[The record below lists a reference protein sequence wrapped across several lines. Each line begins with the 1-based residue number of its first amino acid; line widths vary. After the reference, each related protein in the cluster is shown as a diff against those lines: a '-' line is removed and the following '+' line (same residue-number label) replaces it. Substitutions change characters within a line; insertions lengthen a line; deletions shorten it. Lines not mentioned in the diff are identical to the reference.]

1 MKKNKK
7 GIITV
12 LIILLILVALGLI
25 IYNFYKG
32 YKDDKAKTNELINNI
47 NNGYN
52 DFVAGLNDI
61 NNKRETVYTNIFK
74 ETYYT
79 DMQNNIDSWNTTIDE
94 YSKTIESLDNKSKY
108 LKDNCLNIKF
118 YHSEINPKCDL
129 FVENYEMVINY
140 YITDI
145 EIYNKNIDSYNTW
158 ANENDEDSY
167 KIIDKFVNNSYT
179 EYIDFNNDGVFLGK
193 E

>member
-12 LIILLILVALGLI
+12 LIILIILVALGLI

-32 YKDDKAKTNELINNI
+32 YKEDKAKTNELINNI

-79 DMQNNIDSWNTTIDE
+79 DMQNNIDSWNTMIDE
-94 YSKTIESLDNKSKY
+94 YSKTIASLDNSSKY

-118 YHSEINPKCDL
+118 YHSEINPKCAS

-145 EIYNKNIDSYNTW
+145 EIYNKNIDSYNIW

-167 KIIDKFVNNSYT
+167 TIIDKFVNNNYT

>member
-74 ETYYT
+74 KTYYT